1 MFFGL
6 RIDFFHAEK
15 ERTAGKDEQ
24 IHKMTTISTEDG
36 SMNNV
41 FKILL
46 RPKSNFGSIRELYVL
61 YLKTKV
67 FL

>member
-1 MFFGL
+1 MFLGL
-6 RIDFFHAEK
+6 RNDFFHAEK

-41 FKILL
+41 FKILYGPNL
-46 RPKSNFGSIRELYVL
+46 ILGALGSYM
-61 YLKTKV
+61 
-67 FL
+67 F